1 MPSKDDKAGR
11 KEEAILLLQKA
22 ANWLLGGGI
31 IACSKRCQTQ
41 GVSQNGQEW
50 QSHVSESE
58 EARGK
63 TPEGVT
69 FKKSKTRAPLVVQW
83 LRVLLLVQG
92 TLEDPMCRRATK
104 PVLRNSRACAL
115 EFSGVAAGVAA
126 TRPKCSRVH
135 APQQEKPPQRETH
148 TPQLSNSPLA
158 AIRES
163 LHAPAETQHSPK

>member
-104 PVLRNSRACAL
+104 PVLRNSRACAAL
-115 EFSGVAAGVAA
+115 ECSGVLWSCSWSCSYQAQVLQSACSTTREATA
-126 TRPKCSRVH
+126 TRNP
-135 APQQEKPPQRETH
+135 H
-148 TPQLSNSPLA
+148 TATKQ
-158 AIRES
+158 
-163 LHAPAETQHSPK
+163 